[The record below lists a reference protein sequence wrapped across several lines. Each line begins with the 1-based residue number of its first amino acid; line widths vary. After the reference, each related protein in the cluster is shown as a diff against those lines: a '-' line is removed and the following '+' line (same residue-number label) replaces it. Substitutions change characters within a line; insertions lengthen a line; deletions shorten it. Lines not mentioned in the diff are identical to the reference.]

1 MPLCEAMEPITKS
14 TPNDITKQQHSFVA
28 KLLLAS
34 GINSNGSMQNNHV
47 MYSQD
52 DVLLINGTS
61 NNATL
66 TEPGSESWLTL
77 SELQMIKVIV
87 LVVVVGLLIASTC
100 RVVFQTFSRYSV
112 RKPDLD
118 DYHG

>member
-34 GINSNGSMQNNHV
+34 GINSNGSIQNPI
-47 MYSQD
+47 MYTQD

-61 NNATL
+61 NNDTL
-66 TEPGSESWLTL
+66 TEHGRESWLTL
-77 SELQMIKVIV
+77 SDLQMIKVIV
-87 LVVVVGLLIASTC
+87 LVVVVGLLLASTC

-112 RKPDLD
+112 KRPDLD